1 VNDWST
7 PIGSNIVSSMVLDG
21 RQTPRLP
28 LRVPAQLAFGAGRLV
43 VVAEDFAAGGCGL
56 VAPLALRRGQPVF
69 LSMRIPGAPEFAS
82 HATVAWASAA
92 TPHRTGVSFGPD
104 RSPEREES
112 LRAILAALSP
122 PTRATPALRPDTW
135 LRATRAAESAALGRE
150 EREVLVA
157 AMEGGTVRELL
168 ERACGPGARRAL
180 LLLHAR
186 GLVAEGIGPPRQTG
200 RAVPAD
206 DFASDLELLC
216 DFPRPAPRSRWAA
229 ACLEMARSE
238 RAAGHLA
245 AAVEWL
251 QGAAEEAPD
260 DPEIGAEL
268 DALTLVIGY

>member
-1 VNDWST
+1 MSGWST

-69 LSMRIPGAPEFAS
+69 LSVRVPGAPEFAS
-82 HATVAWASAA
+82 HATVAWASAT

-122 PTRATPALRPDTW
+122 PTRITPALRPDTW
-135 LRATRAAESAALGRE
+135 LRATRAAESAAMGRE

-180 LLLHAR
+180 LLLWAR
-186 GLVAEGIGPPRQTG
+186 GLVAEGIGPPRHTR
-200 RAVPAD
+200 RAATAD
-206 DFASDLELLC
+206 PGSDLELLC
-216 DFPRPAPRSRWAA
+216 DFPRPAPRSRRAA
-229 ACLEMARSE
+229 ACLEMARGE

-268 DALTLVIGY
+268 DALALVIGY